1 MENLIKG
8 TPEEA
13 TLDISHTVKLNKVAD
28 PCPNCQKKDMVEGD
42 GGIVCLSCG
51 YQDQQEP

>member
-1 MENLIKG
+1 MEDVIKG
-8 TPEEA
+8 IPEEA
-13 TLDISHTVKLNKVAD
+13 TLDIHTVKLNKID
-28 PCPNCQKKDMVEGD
+28 TPCPNCNKEDMVEGD